1 MIHSTSSYTS
11 LPSFETLSQAVN
23 TNMLVDSNNNSSNLL
38 NLNNSSGLQKSDQI
52 NLESSSII
60 SKPLKLISSLKS
72 FLTPATSSSS
82 ISNNQNRLNDS
93 PSPCNSPTNTS
104 NSNIFFLPNTSNN
117 FNNQTSNNFYNFCN
131 VSHGPTTIIRPH
143 KFEYNPNVLYD
154 NLQNIIEK
162 NFSNYT
168 SETNLNLSQ
177 SSNNL
182 NININNL
189 EELAKIKL
197 EDIDE
202 LNGSNPSSNNNS
214 SSSLSSMFLKK
225 SDSLKDQES
234 ETMPT
239 TAGSQGSSRSR
250 SSSIA
255 NMIFNFCKGKIIFI
269 FKFFF

>member
-23 TNMLVDSNNNSSNLL
+23 ANMLVDSNNNSSNLL
-38 NLNNSSGLQKSDQI
+38 NLNNTGGLIKGDQI

-72 FLTPATSSSS
+72 FLSPSTSSSS
-82 ISNNQNRLNDS
+82 ISQPNAQNRLNDS

-104 NSNIFFLPNTSNN
+104 NTNIFFLPNASNN
-117 FNNQTSNNFYNFCN
+117 FNNQTSNNYYNFYN

-143 KFEYNPNVLYD
+143 KFEYNPNLLYD

-162 NFSNYT
+162 NFSNN
-168 SETNLNLSQ
+168 SGETNLNPSQ
-177 SSNNL
+177 SNNNL

-202 LNGSNPSSNNNS
+202 LNGSNLSSNNNS
-214 SSSLSSMFLKK
+214 SSSLSSMILKK
-225 SDSLKDQES
+225 NDSFKEQEL
-234 ETMPT
+234 EIAPN
-239 TAGSQGSSRSR
+239 AVSQESSRSR

-255 NMIFNFCKGKIIFI
+255 NMIFNFYRGKIVYLNF
-269 FKFFF
+269 